1 MVVFID
7 SKNGKIDITR
17 EQLEKI
23 LKEARDEGYEEG
35 KKAGT
40 ITYSTCP
47 YHYGWCPYKPY
58 YNTTTT
64 PSITWTS
71 SNTTTSN
78 TPTLKCDTI
87 TTGKTTGECTFSTS
101 TD

>member
-7 SKNGKIDITR
+7 TKSGKIDITK

-23 LKEARDEGYEEG
+23 LKEAHDEGYEEG

-40 ITYSTCP
+40 ITYSGCP
-47 YHYGWCPYKPY
+47 YGYTYWCPYKS
-58 YNTTTT
+58 NTTS
-64 PSITWTS
+64 PIITWTS
-71 SNTTTSN
+71 NSTSTTN
-78 TPTLKCDTI
+78 TPTLKCGTI

>member
-7 SKNGKIDITR
+7 TKNGKIDITR

-23 LKEARDEGYEEG
+23 LKEAHDEGYEEG

-40 ITYSTCP
+40 INYSSCP
-47 YHYGWCPYKPY
+47 YYYGWCPYKPY
-58 YNTTTT
+58 SNTTT

-78 TPTLKCDTI
+78 TPTLKCDAI
-87 TTGKTTGECTFSTS
+87 TTEKTTGDCTFNTS